1 MVKKKKSFWRIFRPV
16 AVVVVGLFTSLFA
29 AQSPELSPVINAV
42 GKAVQQVILTAENS
56 IKCDKDTTLVDSVQ
70 TVAKPLA
77 PSDSVVHIS

>member
-16 AVVVVGLFTSLFA
+16 AVVIVGLFTSFFA

-42 GKAVQQVILTAENS
+42 GKAVQQVIMTAENS

-70 TVAKPLA
+70 TVTKPFEV
-77 PSDSVVHIS
+77 SDSVVHMS